1 MIASEYSYERL
12 DYLRRN
18 TKLNIKDYLKILKL
32 RLEAEKR
39 QKINNQVYANYQEA
53 NLLEFLLR
61 MKIWEKSYNKIWQIN
76 KPKMSLE
83 QYSLLALNNLINEEN
98 ILTRRYM

>member
-1 MIASEYSYERL
+1 MIVSEFSYERL

-32 RLEAEKR
+32 KLKDE
-39 QKINNQVYANYQEA
+39 NNQVDV

-61 MKIWEKSYNKIWQIN
+61 MKAWEKSYNKVWLIYGQN
-76 KPKMSLE
+76 MSLE

>member
-32 RLEAEKR
+32 KLEDK
-39 QKINNQVYANYQEA
+39 NNQVDV
-53 NLLEFLLR
+53 NLLEFLL
-61 MKIWEKSYNKIWQIN
+61 
-76 KPKMSLE
+76 
-83 QYSLLALNNLINEEN
+83 
-98 ILTRRYM
+98 

>member
-32 RLEAEKR
+32 RLEDE
-39 QKINNQVYANYQEA
+39 NNQVDL

-61 MKIWEKSYNKIWQIN
+61 MKAWEKSYNKVWQTYR
-76 KPKMSLE
+76 KEMTLE